1 MFKEGKAIGTKIL
14 VIEDDPNQVRFLTHI
29 FEREGYEVINAS
41 NGLVGLKKAR
51 EENPSL
57 LLLDIM
63 LPGLDG
69 FEVCHRLRS
78 DSTTSALPI
87 IMMSAKGQDTD
98 KATALRVGAN
108 EFFVK
113 PMDRVALLSK
123 ILELLGL
130 PKKNISTPPDN
141 SN

>member
-1 MFKEGKAIGTKIL
+1 MI
-14 VIEDDPNQVRFLTHI
+14 IEDEPSQLRFLTHI
-29 FEREGYEVINAS
+29 FEREGYEVISAS
-41 NGLVGLKKAR
+41 NGLFGLRKAK

-57 LLLDIM
+57 LVLDVM

-78 DSTTSALPI
+78 DNTTASLPI

-98 KATALRVGAN
+98 KTTALKVGAN

-113 PMDRVALLSK
+113 PVDRLVLLNK
-123 ILELLGL
+123 IKELLGL
-130 PKKNISTPPDN
+130 PGNDPSN
-141 SN
+141 SSGNPA